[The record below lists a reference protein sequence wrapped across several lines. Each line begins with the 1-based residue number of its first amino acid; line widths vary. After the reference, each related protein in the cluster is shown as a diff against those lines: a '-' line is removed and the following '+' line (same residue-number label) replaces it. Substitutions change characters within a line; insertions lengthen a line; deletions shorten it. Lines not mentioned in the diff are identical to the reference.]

1 MPTVL
6 DTKHHFDCNSC
17 GLALTVLR
25 RQRYV
30 AGVTT
35 PREATAPR
43 TAFSGA
49 DGARRRIVGDLSGA
63 TAADILELARQ
74 LNVRFMRLQFTDI
87 LGINKN
93 VEIPATQFE
102 KALAGDIMFDGSSIE
117 GFVRIEESDMLLAP
131 DLSTFQVFPWGEPE
145 SRICRLICDINT
157 PDGSPFAGDPRG
169 VLKRVLAR
177 AASLG
182 FTMNAGMEA
191 EFFLF
196 RPNPEGEATT
206 VTHDVGGYFDLAPAD
221 LGEEAR
227 RAMVEVLELMG
238 FEVEAAHHEVAHG
251 QHEIDFRYA
260 DALRTADNLAT
271 FRFVVKQ
278 VAQQFGLV
286 ASFMPKPIFGQ
297 NGSGMHTHQSLF
309 RGRENAFHDQEAQWQ
324 LSKVALHYIGGL
336 LRHARGMC
344 AITNPLV
351 NSYKRLV
358 PGYEA
363 PVNVAW
369 SMRNRSP
376 LIRVPERRGLGTRLE
391 LRMPDPAANPYLALA
406 VMLAA
411 GLDGIETQAD
421 HREPV
426 NENIWEMSFRER
438 RRLRID
444 DLPHDLNE
452 ALDELEKDAVVT
464 GALGEHI
471 ARHFVEA
478 KRQEWRDYITQV
490 SPWELENYLAKY

>member
-1 MPTVL
+1 LSP
-6 DTKHHFDCNSC
+6 
-17 GLALTVLR
+17 
-25 RQRYV
+25 
-30 AGVTT
+30 VTSRSIT
-35 PREATAPR
+35 PDVR
-43 TAFSGA
+43 
-49 DGARRRIVGDLSGA
+49 GA
-63 TAADILELARQ
+63 TAKDILDVAGK
-74 LNVRFMRLQFTDI
+74 LNVRSMRLQFTDI
-87 LGINKN
+87 LGVNKN
-93 VEIPATQFE
+93 VEIPASQFA
-102 KALAGDIMFDGSSIE
+102 KAVAGDIMFDGSSIE

-131 DLSTFQVFPWGEPE
+131 DLETFRIFPWGSPDA
-145 SRICRLICDINT
+145 RVARVICDINLPT
-157 PDGSPFAGDPRG
+157 GEPFAGDPRG
-169 VLKRVLAR
+169 VLKRQIAR
-177 AASLG
+177 AAEMG
-182 FTMNAGMEA
+182 YTMNAGMEA

-196 RPNPEGEATT
+196 RTGPEGGVSTA
-206 VTHDVGGYFDLAPAD
+206 THDVGSYFDLAPAD
-221 LGEEAR
+221 LGEDAR
-227 RAMVEVLELMG
+227 RAMVDVLEQMG
-238 FEVEAAHHEVAHG
+238 FEVEASHHEVAHG

-260 DALRTADNLAT
+260 DAMVTADNIAT
-271 FRFVVKQ
+271 FRFVVKH

-309 RGRENAFHDQEAQWQ
+309 RARDNAFWDKEAQWE
-324 LSKVALHYIGGL
+324 LSPTALHYIGGL

-376 LIRVPERRGLGTRLE
+376 LIRVPERRGPGTRVE
-391 LRMPDPAANPYLALA
+391 LRSPDPSANPYLALA

-411 GLDGIETQAD
+411 GLEGVASEAD
-421 HREPV
+421 WREPV
-426 NENIWEMSFRER
+426 NENIWEMSHRER

-452 ALDELEKDAVVT
+452 ALDELEKDTVMTA
-464 GALGEHI
+464 ALGEHVT
-471 ARHFVEA
+471 RHFIEA

-490 SPWELENYLAKY
+490 TEWELANYLLKY